1 MSSPATTLPRP
12 ASPWIFRP
20 SIDLLVGCGAWSL
33 PLLAITFYLSQRD
46 AVAMSFAFYFLGI
59 FCNQP
64 HYMATVYRA
73 YRTPYDFNRYR
84 FFTVYVTV
92 FILLTLVVVHL
103 APALFPWLLTFYL
116 TWSPWHYSGQNF
128 GISMMLARRA
138 GARLVAGA
146 AAALRFG
153 ALRFGGVVRAGG
165 GAGAV
170 RRFGAATAISRPPPG
185 SGRRSS
191 APPAGARS
199 GSAG

>member
-46 AVAMSFAFYFLGI
+46 AVALSFVFYFLGV

-92 FILLTLVVVHL
+92 FILLTVVVVHL
-103 APALFPWLLTFYL
+103 APALFPWLLTFRVEPAL
-116 TWSPWHYSGQNF
+116 TRRHPHRPG
-128 GISMMLARRA
+128 LAQLTHPVLQ
-138 GARLVAGA
+138 GELS
-146 AAALRFG
+146 L
-153 ALRFGGVVRAGG
+153 
-165 GAGAV
+165 
-170 RRFGAATAISRPPPG
+170 S
-185 SGRRSS
+185 
-191 APPAGARS
+191 
-199 GSAG
+199 